1 MTPISPDTSMQIWVN
16 GKHVILTQATH
27 QHVAEKLNRLGRY
40 LDRSA
45 SADVVLQREKARCLA
60 EGTITAKG
68 TRLHASAET
77 SEMHRAID
85 SMTVRIERQILKHK
99 NKTSSHHRDKDT
111 LKTHEEN

>member
-1 MTPISPDTSMQIWVN
+1 MQIWVN

-27 QHVAEKLNRLGRY
+27 QHVAETLNRLGRY

-85 SMTVRIERQILKHK
+85 SMAVRLERQALKHK
-99 NKTSSHHRDKDT
+99 NQIISHHRDKGT
-111 LKTHEEN
+111 PKTRQEN